1 DSSEILADMSLDFDR
16 NAVLDSCQDC
26 DGNGIPD
33 LVEIDG
39 ANAMWAVASTNNI
52 IRQYHPITGVMMHE
66 GTPGVL
72 NAPTDLVIT
81 DDRRILVA
89 SSADDRIVEFDKS
102 GNYVKDFIAS
112 GVGGLDEPTALLIHD
127 GGFLYVSSA
136 ASNSVLRYDI
146 VTGEPLGAFVA
157 TGEGGLRRPYGME
170 FTPEGNLL
178 VSSQDNRILEFNT
191 SGALERVFVNSTN
204 NGGLTQPRDILY
216 TPDGTRVIVASK
228 GTDQVLA
235 YDPTDGTFVGEWIN
249 GTYRGK
255 LNGPWGMSIGPDGN
269 VYIGASDRR
278 ESAGTQQLHLT
289 DPRIFLYEGSTGNLW
304 FPYVQA
310 RDSLLKAPMGFAF
323 MPGQGPDRPAWVVQA
338 RAGHEAWNM
347 DEDRPG
353 AVPVTGGVVLAALG
367 QLGPDGYLKA
377 YLPDLSAARL
387 TLTHL
392 ATVSLLDGRGEALH
406 AGYRGT
412 RGCKVS
418 LLILADGAA
427 LPKALTRYDDRAL
440 RTYAWQTGEHGYL
453 LVAEGMDEARLAMI
467 AETVHRATLEH
478 SPFDVETRTALRESR
493 ERSKPCLA

>member
-1 DSSEILADMSLDFDR
+1 MTT
-16 NAVLDSCQDC
+16 QQ
-26 DGNGIPD
+26 PD
-33 LVEIDG
+33 WQ
-39 ANAMWAVASTNNI
+39 A
-52 IRQYHPITGVMMHE
+52 
-66 GTPGVL
+66 L
-72 NAPTDLVIT
+72 NAYVDGELSAAEAAG
-81 DDRRILVA
+81 VA
-89 SSADDRIVEFDKS
+89 RALADDRALANRV
-102 GNYVKDFIAS
+102 A
-112 GVGGLDEPTALLIHD
+112 GLARLKATVQDMVQGMGEAADITLPAPRRRHWRPAAI
-127 GGFLYVSSA
+127 A
-136 ASNSVLRYDI
+136 ASLALALAI
-146 VTGEPLGAFVA
+146 
-157 TGEGGLRRPYGME
+157 GL
-170 FTPEGNLL
+170 
-178 VSSQDNRILEFNT
+178 
-191 SGALERVFVNSTN
+191 A
-204 NGGLTQPRDILY
+204 
-216 TPDGTRVIVASK
+216 AS
-228 GTDQVLA
+228 
-235 YDPTDGTFVGEWIN
+235 
-249 GTYRGK
+249 
-255 LNGPWGMSIGPDGN
+255 
-269 VYIGASDRR
+269 
-278 ESAGTQQLHLT
+278 
-289 DPRIFLYEGSTGNLW
+289 
-304 FPYVQA
+304 
-310 RDSLLKAPMGFAF
+310 F

-467 AETVHRATLEH
+467 AETVHQATLEH